1 MNTHT
6 QTTAQETTTPKAA
19 PTTII
24 VGGVAGV
31 MSTAARLRRSN
42 SRGRH

>member
-6 QTTAQETTTPKAA
+6 QTTAQETTTLKAA

-24 VGGVAGV
+24 VGGVAGC

>member
-6 QTTAQETTTPKAA
+6 QTTARETTTPKANA
-19 PTTII
+19 TTII
-24 VGGVAGV
+24 VGSVAGG